1 MLILHVFILVYKTL
15 GYMSTVSKVTE
26 NSMSKAI
33 EEIKALPNYRADG
46 EVCMHN
52 CFMYITII
60 VHLLK

>member
-1 MLILHVFILVYKTL
+1 
-15 GYMSTVSKVTE
+15 MSTVSKVTE

-52 CFMYITII
+52 CFMYSVYNNYCSFTKI
-60 VHLLK
+60 VGMH